1 MERNFE
7 TVMIEQCAP
16 VLAGLKPAGLF
27 RYETSDCADLARRVR
42 SWNEQLGE
50 KGLCVRVLKGCV
62 RTHRYLVYVYRA
74 AKLQTVLA
82 DAAVRGFLAR
92 EGYRLPE
99 DAADKTLT
107 WSSSNAAVTVDQ
119 TGLIKAVTA
128 GTAVISAASANGKSA
143 ACAVTVTAASDF
155 TIEDGV
161 LTAYTGS
168 DTNVAI
174 PEGVTVIGDGSS
186 PIFGSNVESV
196 TIPASVTA
204 ITDKAFYNC
213 TGLTTVNLN
222 ARGSTI
228 GGWE

>member
-16 VLAGLKPAGLF
+16 VLASLKPAGLF

-62 RTHRYLVYVYRA
+62 QTHRYLVYVYRA

-99 DAADKTLT
+99 DAADC
-107 WSSSNAAVTVDQ
+107 NALLDQ
-119 TGLIKAVTA
+119 LSLRLCCAAEAADFPHEIGVFLGYPLEDVVGFIRHRGKCFTCCGCWKSYGDPDAAQKHFDQLSKC
-128 GTAVISAASANGKSA
+128 TAVYLRLFHSGTPILRLAVAA
-143 ACAVTVTAASDF
+143 
-155 TIEDGV
+155 
-161 LTAYTGS
+161 
-168 DTNVAI
+168 
-174 PEGVTVIGDGSS
+174 
-186 PIFGSNVESV
+186 
-196 TIPASVTA
+196 
-204 ITDKAFYNC
+204 
-213 TGLTTVNLN
+213 
-222 ARGSTI
+222 
-228 GGWE
+228 